1 MSPQV
6 TTSSDQ
12 SAEPTIGLWTMGSLF
27 VLSTFPRA
35 LLISL
40 LPVVALRMLGTPEA
54 VSIFYTLVSAA
65 GIAASIC
72 IPTLGRT
79 FGASGLVLLGAISM
93 MACGALFLVGT
104 LPWFVVGMILYLF
117 GYAAMEIGLTLFV
130 LKVVKRDELTF
141 FEPRRV
147 IFMVASYASGPW
159 LGLTLAT
166 HVADWVPFALCTA
179 TAAITL
185 LVVPLIGLNRIDAA
199 PPPKSSNPLRYIRRF
214 FSQPRLRHAWGLTLG
229 RAAWWTMFFIYT
241 PIYAVTYGLGEV
253 VGGAIVS
260 AGVAIVWTVP
270 LWARLGRRIGLR
282 KMLSWSFFAVGLV
295 MMSMGLTAEV
305 AWLGAAT
312 LIFAAIVV
320 TPLDA
325 GGNIPFLR
333 AVRARERAEMT
344 GVFAT
349 YRDTAQLL
357 PPAVFSGVLQVFAL
371 PAVFVTS
378 GISMLGFALL
388 ARFLP
393 RRL

>member
-1 MSPQV
+1 MD
-6 TTSSDQ
+6 TSNDQ
-12 SAEPTIGLWTMGSLF
+12 SVEPTIGLWTMGSLF

-40 LPVVALRMLGTPEA
+40 LPVVTLRMLGSAEA

-93 MACGALFLVGT
+93 MACGVLFLVGT

-185 LVVPLIGLNRIDAA
+185 
-199 PPPKSSNPLRYIRRF
+199 
-214 FSQPRLRHAWGLTLG
+214 
-229 RAAWWTMFFIYT
+229 
-241 PIYAVTYGLGEV
+241 
-253 VGGAIVS
+253 
-260 AGVAIVWTVP
+260 
-270 LWARLGRRIGLR
+270 
-282 KMLSWSFFAVGLV
+282 
-295 MMSMGLTAEV
+295 
-305 AWLGAAT
+305 
-312 LIFAAIVV
+312 
-320 TPLDA
+320 
-325 GGNIPFLR
+325 
-333 AVRARERAEMT
+333 
-344 GVFAT
+344 
-349 YRDTAQLL
+349 
-357 PPAVFSGVLQVFAL
+357 
-371 PAVFVTS
+371 
-378 GISMLGFALL
+378 
-388 ARFLP
+388 
-393 RRL
+393 